1 MERFVKKE
9 LKYCY
14 KRGSSRSYLSINDDL
29 KYWQSIFALRVLK
42 NLSLG
47 KIFINVDESS
57 FTKSVKSNYSWLPVG
72 ESHPIVN
79 TWGTGRAVVLFALI
93 SNGDW
98 LWFISKRTTNS
109 EVFWNFI
116 ILLAKYI
123 ELWMDFSAS
132 ESELILDNAS
142 IHLSTVTKQITRK
155 LGLRMWLLPQ
165 YSPNLA
171 PVEIVFGML
180 KSKLRMKKSKQVI
193 KFSMISGRKEICDA
207 LAGFTKVKVSRLWL
221 VFVREAK
228 KAILEWR
235 RTEVLGLEER
245 IEEREDPSK

>member
-79 TWGTGRAVVLFALI
+79 TLGTGRAVVLFALI

-98 LWFISKRTTNS
+98 FWFISKRTTNS

-132 ESELILDNAS
+132 ESKLILDNAS

-155 LGLRMWLLPQ
+155 LGFRMWLLPQ

-193 KFSMISGRKEICDA
+193 KFSMISGRKEICDV